1 MKNDLIMAA
10 KALLE
15 GKQLNEKVSNFN
27 HPDVTQTMLDAI
39 AEFDGDDVETLLQ
52 HMIDVFTYDNDNSD
66 SDTTLLIKNLKT
78 TLRDW
83 KGRHGN

>member
-27 HPDVTQTMLDAI
+27 HPDITQTMLDAI

-52 HMIDVFTYDNDNSD
+52 HMIDVFTYDNSD

-83 KGRHGN
+83 KNRSGN

>member
-52 HMIDVFTYDNDNSD
+52 HMIDVFTYDNSD

-83 KGRHGN
+83 KNRSGN